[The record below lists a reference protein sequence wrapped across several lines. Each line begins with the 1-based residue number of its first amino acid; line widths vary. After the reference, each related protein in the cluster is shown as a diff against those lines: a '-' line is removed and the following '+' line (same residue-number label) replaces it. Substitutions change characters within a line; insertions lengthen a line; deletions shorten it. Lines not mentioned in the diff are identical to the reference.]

1 MLRGNA
7 VQAQSSPPLQ
17 APSILSTPAP
27 ELACASAWGPPR
39 NWGGGG
45 GGGSMGG
52 GGMGGGAW
60 GAAPGGMGGGGGD
73 PVFGSPGTGQP
84 ASIGD
89 CISATTMLFKK
100 SIPVLATAWFAIS
113 LLGMLFC
120 CPQYLLQALPAL
132 GQADLLSSLGTGF
145 ALTCISLL
153 GNVGTLFTSAL
164 AMGLM
169 KPARVAMVEG
179 VDAVGGIGSALKM
192 AASKLIASL
201 VILIIA
207 AILATLCFPIF
218 FVVFLFM
225 MLIAHLVIAVEI
237 SIGEAFSEAF
247 RLAKAAW
254 LPLAVMG
261 FLWFVV
267 YGICFGCGFAG
278 VAPLASAL
286 GQYDGLIVVPCT
298 FFAMFTGQFLGWIV
312 TTGTAIAIETKDA
325 NVQLVEG

>member
-17 APSILSTPAP
+17 APSIPSTPAG

-39 NWGGGG
+39 NWGDGGG
-45 GGGSMGG
+45 GMGG
-52 GGMGGGAW
+52 GGMGGGNW
-60 GAAPGGMGGGGGD
+60 GAAPGGMGGGGGWD
-73 PVFGSPGTGQP
+73 PVFGSPGSGQP

-100 SIPVLATAWFAIS
+100 SIPVLAAAWFAIS

-120 CPQYLLQALPAL
+120 CPQYLLAALPAL
-132 GQADLLSSLGTGF
+132 GQADLLSSLGSGF

-153 GNVGTLFTSAL
+153 RNVGMLFTSAL

-179 VDAVGGIGSALKM
+179 VDAIGGIGGALKM

-225 MLIAHLVIAVEI
+225 MLVAHLVIAVEI

-261 FLWFVV
+261 FVWFLA
-267 YGICFGCGFAG
+267 YGICVGCGVAG
-278 VAPLASAL
+278 VTPIANLL
-286 GQYDGLIVVPCT
+286 GQYGGLIAVPCT